1 MNLSEHKRRQ
11 IEENRRRYEQLKA
24 AGQDQSPQ
32 TLPPLTSRD
41 TGLGPEAAV
50 MYRETVPGGWYCA
63 VTLAKGESLRIVN
76 SQGTS
81 SVSMVAWNKHDT
93 SERLNHADT
102 IKVQWTAQ
110 MRSGRVLL
118 SDMGRV
124 LLSLVEDTSGA
135 HDTLVGGST
144 AASNWRKY
152 SAAYRN
158 TRDNLILGATKLGL
172 SRRDIPPC
180 ITFFAPVAVD
190 EAGRFLWQEGVQEA
204 GDFIGLR
211 AAMDVVVLL
220 SNCPHPL
227 DPTSDYAPG
236 DVEVI
241 HFRTS
246 SPDFCRT
253 ATSEAA
259 GAYEN
264 TDALRVA

>member
-32 TLPPLTSRD
+32 ALPPLTSRGA
-41 TGLGPEAAV
+41 GLGPEAAV
-50 MYRETVPGGWYCA
+50 MHRETVPGGWYCA
-63 VTLAKGESLRIVN
+63 VTLAEGESLRIVN

-81 SVSMVAWNKHDT
+81 SVSMVAWNRHDT
-93 SERLNHADT
+93 SERLNHADS

-135 HDTLVGGST
+135 HDSLVGGST
-144 AASNWRKY
+144 AASNLRKY
-152 SAAYRN
+152 GAEHRN

-180 ITFFAPVAVD
+180 VTFFAPVAVD
-190 EAGRFLWQEGVQEA
+190 ETGRFFWQEGALKA
-204 GDFIGLR
+204 GDFIDLR

-227 DPTSDYAPG
+227 DPAAVYAPG

-241 HFRTS
+241 HFTTS
-246 SPDFCRT
+246 ASDFCRT
-253 ATSEAA
+253 VTPEAVR
-259 GAYEN
+259 AYEN
-264 TDALRVA
+264 TDAVRVA